1 MKDLTGQT
9 MDRRHGLSRLVELLM
24 QDDKSISY
32 ETAVGRAKGM
42 WTSKTAIAHMHM
54 GRMIEIP
61 VKSIQE
67 IMDKECVEH
76 PEWSIWETVDE
87 AYQIYKKNL
96 QATKGDAPVILSR
109 ANFTLVPVTAEQ
121 RNAPMPDWFADVFIH
136 WSRRGEAP
144 SVKILT
150 KAGRALVAECDAS
163 GFTLHNGRE
172 WQAVHPDGTLM
183 TQFVHSGILRKIGH
197 KHYQTSQW
205 QGFGGRV
212 FTIKTTDGDTV
223 ELRGPWFG
231 KPSAGWCDIHVVGV
245 DRISKGGTSKPWHA
259 FGGQFGMF
267 MSDAVLIQC
276 LLKSKEQISFARVNG
291 RIEPYLTSDGGPKRF
306 L

>member
-1 MKDLTGQT
+1 MEHLTNQ
-9 MDRRHGLSRLVELLM
+9 L
-24 QDDKSISY
+24 
-32 ETAVGRAKGM
+32 
-42 WTSKTAIAHMHM
+42 
-54 GRMIEIP
+54 P
-61 VKSIQE
+61 
-67 IMDKECVEH
+67 
-76 PEWSIWETVDE
+76 
-87 AYQIYKKNL
+87 
-96 QATKGDAPVILSR
+96 DAPIILSR
-109 ANFTLVPVTAEQ
+109 ASFTQVPVTAEQ
-121 RNAPMPDWFADVFIH
+121 RNAPMPDWFADVFIQWGRH
-136 WSRRGEAP
+136 GEVP
-144 SVKILT
+144 SIKILT
-150 KAGRALVAECDAS
+150 RAGRALVAECDAS

-231 KPSAGWCDIHVVGV
+231 KPPAGWCDIHVVGV
-245 DRISKGGTSKPWHA
+245 DRISNGGTSKPWHA

-267 MSDAVLIQC
+267 MSDAALIQC